1 MEAFE
6 KLGLSNEILKS
17 IGELGFKNPTPIQE
31 KTIPAIINSDKD
43 LIALAQTGTGKTA
56 GFGLPV
62 IQQIETSN
70 REVQS
75 LILCPTRELCLQIAR
90 DLENYTKY
98 KNNISIVAVYGGTNI
113 QAQIKDLKKG
123 AHIVVGTPGRTL
135 DLISRKS
142 LKINHIKW
150 MILDEADEMLNMGFK
165 DELDAILA
173 VTPEDKQTLLFSATM
188 PKEVRRIA
196 SNYMNNPDEITVG
209 ERNKGADTVT
219 HLYYLVREADRYSAL
234 KRLADVNPNIYAI
247 VFCRTRAETKEVADK
262 LMGDGYNADA
272 LHGDLSQAQRDYVMQ
287 RFRVKNIQ
295 ILVATDVAAR
305 GLDVNE
311 LTHVINYKLPDDPE
325 IYVHRSGRTGRAG
338 RSGVSVALLNGREK
352 SKLKSIEKMMKKT
365 FVHATIPS
373 GREICEKQL
382 FNLINQVCEV
392 DINESEIDT
401 FMPAIT
407 KKLKDL
413 DRDELI
419 KRFVSVQFNQF
430 LDYYRD
436 AKDLNYS
443 LDENRKERDRG
454 GKNKSD
460 KETFTTISINLGKRQ
475 KVDPSYL
482 IGVINELTG
491 DSSINLGRIDINDN
505 LTYVDVENGRVD
517 DVLVAFQGLMFNDI
531 ELQVKS
537 HGPSK
542 GRGGNGGGGKHRNSG
557 GRERRNGNSRNDG
570 GRNNRGRNN
579 RGKSTD
585 GGGRRKRYK
594 D

>member
-6 KLGLSNEILKS
+6 KLGLSEEILKS
-17 IGELGFKNPTPIQE
+17 IGELGFKTPTPIQE
-31 KTIPAIINSDKD
+31 KAIPVIINSERD

-62 IQQIETSN
+62 IQQIDTGN
-70 REVQS
+70 KEVQS

-98 KNNISIVAVYGGTNI
+98 KNDISIVAVYGGTNI

-142 LKINHIKW
+142 LKVNHIKW

-173 VTPEDKQTLLFSATM
+173 VTPEEKQTLLFSATM

-209 ERNKGADTVT
+209 EKNKGADTVT

-287 RFRVKNIQ
+287 RFRLKNIQ

-352 SKLKSIEKMMKKT
+352 GKLKGIEKMMKKQ

-392 DINESEIDT
+392 DINEGEIDT
-401 FMPAIT
+401 FMPSIT
-407 KKLKDL
+407 KKLSEL

-436 AKDLNYS
+436 AKDLNFS
-443 LDENRKERDRG
+443 HDESRKDRDRG
-454 GKNKSD
+454 SKGRSD
-460 KETFTTISINLGKRQ
+460 KETFTTISINFGRKQ

-491 DSSINLGRIDINDN
+491 DSSINLGRIDIKDSQ
-505 LTYVDVENGRVD
+505 TYVDVENGRVN
-517 DVLVAFQGLMFNDI
+517 DVLDAFQGLMFNDI
-531 ELQVKS
+531 ELHVKS

-542 GRGGNGGGGKHRNSG
+542 GRGNSSGGGKRRNSN
-557 GRERRNGNSRNDG
+557 GRDRRSNNNDRNDG
-570 GRNNRGRNN
+570 GRRGRSNRGR
-579 RGKSTD
+579 STD

>member
-1 MEAFE
+1 MEAFK
-6 KLGLSNEILKS
+6 KLGLSDEILKS

-31 KTIPAIINSDKD
+31 KAIPVIINSEKD

-62 IQQIETSN
+62 IQQIDIGN
-70 REVQS
+70 KEVQS

-98 KNNISIVAVYGGTNI
+98 KKNISIVAVYGGTNI

-142 LKINHIKW
+142 LKVNHIKW

-173 VTPEDKQTLLFSATM
+173 VTPDTKQTLLFSATM

-209 ERNKGADTVT
+209 EKNKGADTVT

-247 VFCRTRAETKEVADK
+247 VFCRTRAETKDVADK

-287 RFRVKNIQ
+287 RFRLKNIQ

-338 RSGVSVALLNGREK
+338 RTGVSVALLNGREK
-352 SKLKSIEKMMKKT
+352 GKLKGIEKMMKKQ

-382 FNLINQVCEV
+382 FNLVNQVCEV
-392 DINESEIDT
+392 DVNEGEIDT
-401 FMPAIT
+401 FMPSIT
-407 KKLKDL
+407 KKLSEL

-436 AKDLNYS
+436 AKDLNFS
-443 LDENRKERDRG
+443 HDESRNERDRG
-454 GKNKSD
+454 GKGKSD
-460 KETFTTISINLGKRQ
+460 RDTFTTISINFGKKQ
-475 KVDPSYL
+475 NVDPSYL

-491 DSSINLGRIDINDN
+491 DSSINLGRIDIKEKQ
-505 LTYVDVENGRVD
+505 TYVDVENGRVE
-517 DVLVAFQGLMFNDI
+517 DVMEAFYGLMFNDI

-542 GRGGNGGGGKHRNSG
+542 GRGSSG
-557 GRERRNGNSRNDG
+557 GRRNNSSGRDRRGGNDRNDG
-570 GRNNRGRNN
+570 GRRARNK
-579 RGKSTD
+579 RSTD
-585 GGGRRKRYK
+585 GGGRRKRYR